1 MPTHIHL
8 NALNELQCIKNP
20 SFVIFEFNSNAI
32 VDFAEDI
39 EEAENKCKVANSV
52 GSNCKYFE
60 TSIETIEKIR
70 EATKNV
76 DLSHPQKGIV
86 IQDLD
91 TNFSLD

>member
-1 MPTHIHL
+1 MPTNIHL
-8 NALNELQCIKNP
+8 GAINELQYIKNP

-39 EEAENKCKVANSV
+39 EEAKNKCKVANAV

-70 EATKNV
+70 DATKDI
-76 DLSHPQKGIV
+76 DLSHPQQGIT
-86 IQDLD
+86 IQGLD
-91 TNFSLD
+91 MNFSLD

>member
-1 MPTHIHL
+1 MPTNIHL
-8 NALNELQCIKNP
+8 NALNELQYIKNP

-39 EEAENKCKVANSV
+39 EEAENKCKVANAV
-52 GSNCKYFE
+52 GSRCKYFE

-70 EATKNV
+70 DATKNV
-76 DLSHPQKGIV
+76 NLSHPQQGIV
-86 IQDLD
+86 IPNLD